1 MLKEIVKLMRP
12 NQWIKNTIIFA
23 AVIFSKNFFNINYIA
38 KSLIGFGVFCCA
50 SGSVYIFND
59 ITDVEQDRKHPEK
72 SKRPIAEGKVSI
84 AIAFVF
90 FFILAVGSLFLSYFF
105 VNVHFGNVVALYLS
119 INILY
124 SLIFKR
130 IAILDVVVLS
140 LNFVFR
146 AVAGVYAIAPTLEF
160 STWLVICTFFL
171 SLFLALSKRRAEIV
185 LLEDKA
191 EGHRRALKDYS
202 PKLLDEMIAVVTA
215 STVMSYTLYT
225 ISSSTVQKFGTVN
238 LVYTIPF
245 VVFGIFRYLYLIHI
259 QKEGGTPTRL
269 VYKDKPLMINII
281 LWVITAMLILY

>member
-1 MLKEIVKLMRP
+1 MLKELLKLIRP

-23 AVIFSKNFFNINYIA
+23 AVIFSKNFFNLQYIERA
-38 KSLIGFGVFCCA
+38 LIGFGIFCIA
-50 SGSVYIFND
+50 SGSVYILND
-59 ITDVEQDRKHPEK
+59 ITDVEQDKKHPEK
-72 SKRPIAEGKVSI
+72 SKRPIAAGKVSI
-84 AIAFVF
+84 PVAYVY
-90 FFILAVGSLFLSYFF
+90 FFIMAVGALVLSYLF
-105 VNVHFGNVVALYLS
+105 VNNHFGNVVSLYLVM
-119 INILY
+119 NILY
-124 SLIFKR
+124 SLIFKK

-140 LNFVFR
+140 MNFVLR

-171 SLFLALSKRRAEIV
+171 SLFIALSKRRAEIV
-185 LLEDKA
+185 LLEEKA
-191 EGHRRALKDYS
+191 EGHRRSLRDYS

-245 VVFGIFRYLYLIHI
+245 VVFGIFRYLYLIHM
-259 QKEGGTPTRL
+259 KKAGGSPTRL

-281 LWVITAMLILY
+281 LWVIIAMLILY